1 MRLSTK
7 IINGSLSPQSAFV
20 LSDRKPYL
28 FTFQE
33 ISAESAEV
41 KRPAGFYV
49 ECYEQKKQGK
59 LVGYVYAG
67 IKGNKLELNI
77 KNQVLTDPYLKEL
90 MNQVG
95 VKDYR
100 RHGQKR
106 VVNAV
111 KVQKSFSVKGKF
123 RTEEHKGFGKLLI
136 RLAIEMALEQYRL
149 QRLLI
154 WCTEE
159 SFYFYHHILKMTPGP
174 VQRPHPFVAANLEE
188 AQMGVTNTPRKLFLL

>member
-1 MRLSTK
+1 MRLLTK
-7 IINGSLSPQSAFV
+7 IINGTMPTQGAFV
-20 LSDRKPYL
+20 FLDRHSYL

-33 ISAESAEV
+33 ISPVSVEIPRA
-41 KRPAGFYV
+41 AGFYV

-67 IKGNKLELNI
+67 IKGNSLVLDT
-77 KNQVLTDPYLKEL
+77 KNRVFTAPYLKEL
-90 MNQVG
+90 MNAVG

-123 RTEEHKGFGKLLI
+123 RKEEHKGFGKLLI
-136 RLAIEMALEQYRL
+136 RMAIEVALEQYKLR
-149 QRLLI
+149 RLLI

-159 SFYFYHHILKMTPGP
+159 SFYFYHHILKMIPGP
-174 VQRPHPFVAANLEE
+174 VQKPHPFVTLNLED
-188 AQMGVTNTPRKLFLL
+188 AWKNITNAPRKPFLL

>member
-1 MRLSTK
+1 MRLLTK
-7 IINGSLSPQSAFV
+7 IINGAVPTQSAFV
-20 LSDRKPYL
+20 FLDRRSYL

-33 ISAESAEV
+33 ISPVSAEIS
-41 KRPAGFYV
+41 RPAGFYV

-67 IKGNKLELNI
+67 IKGNSLFLDT
-77 KNQVLTDPYLKEL
+77 KNRVFTAPYLKEV
-90 MNQVG
+90 MNAVG

-106 VVNAV
+106 VVNAL

-123 RTEEHKGFGKLLI
+123 RKEEHKGFGKLLI
-136 RLAIEMALEQYRL
+136 RMAIEVALEQYKLRRL
-149 QRLLI
+149 FI

-174 VQRPHPFVAANLEE
+174 VQKPHPFVTLNLED
-188 AQMGVTNTPRKLFLL
+188 AQRGITNAPRKHFLL